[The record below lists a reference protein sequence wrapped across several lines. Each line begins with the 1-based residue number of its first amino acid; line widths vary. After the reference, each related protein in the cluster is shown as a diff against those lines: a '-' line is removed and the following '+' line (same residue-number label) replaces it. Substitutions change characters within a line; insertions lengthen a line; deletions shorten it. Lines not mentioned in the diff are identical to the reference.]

1 MLDFYAFMFDK
12 PTPLDNIHH
21 YIRRMMY
28 VHIIMYVGTLHT
40 LQHAI
45 QTFLANCMQRIS

>member
-1 MLDFYAFMFDK
+1 MMDFYAFMFDK

-28 VHIIMYVGTLHT
+28 VHIIMYVVTLHT